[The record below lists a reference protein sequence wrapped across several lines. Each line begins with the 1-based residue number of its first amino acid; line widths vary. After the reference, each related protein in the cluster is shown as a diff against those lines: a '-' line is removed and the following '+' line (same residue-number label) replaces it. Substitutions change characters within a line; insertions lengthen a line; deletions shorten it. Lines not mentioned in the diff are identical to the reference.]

1 MARGLTGLMQ
11 DLSSF
16 WVTLAVTSWFPSLVS
31 SGTSEYTK
39 QVTEGLHRCTT
50 QTRHWEWKDEV
61 TRYNGSLDISC
72 QGMHY
77 KRDVFAYKL
86 KNLNAIMVFAEP
98 ELYHTCKKALI
109 FDGPLEGII
118 SRLMK
123 YILNFEN
130 RMIYIAVPSA
140 EDCVLPKRYRS
151 RPTDCF
157 AVHGDE
163 VFECKSG
170 VATPVPMITTIITF
184 LMLVNFSLPWNKDM
198 KNYPPPI
205 KVNSNNAFWI
215 SNVLTRW
222 NKRSTIIKWV
232 LLSYRFFLFFLF
244 LSHNHFCAF

>member
-1 MARGLTGLMQ
+1 MQ

-50 QTRHWEWKDEV
+50 QTRHWEWKDEI

-109 FDGPLEGII
+109 FDGPLEGIF
-118 SRLMK
+118 SRLIK
-123 YILNFEN
+123 CLNFEN
-130 RMIYIAVPSA
+130 RMIFRCSSKRRGLCPTQKVSFASHRLLCRTWWRSLWMQKWRSKTCPYDHHYYHFLNVSEFQSSLKQRYKKLPS
-140 EDCVLPKRYRS
+140 
-151 RPTDCF
+151 
-157 AVHGDE
+157 
-163 VFECKSG
+163 
-170 VATPVPMITTIITF
+170 
-184 LMLVNFSLPWNKDM
+184 
-198 KNYPPPI
+198 
-205 KVNSNNAFWI
+205 
-215 SNVLTRW
+215 
-222 NKRSTIIKWV
+222 
-232 LLSYRFFLFFLF
+232 SYQSKLK
-244 LSHNHFCAF
+244 